1 MTTTVQARLDK
12 ETQAIFDRLRRSGRT
27 TSDIIRE
34 AIRLVDR
41 ERSSGAAGKMIGIG
55 MIRSSVPDMGS
66 NKKYLE
72 GLGSNSGVG
81 KRSKARAESA
91 LKRRAS

>member
-12 ETQAIFDRLRRSGRT
+12 ETQAILDRLRRSGRT

-41 ERSSGAAGKMIGIG
+41 EYNSGAAGRMIGIG
-55 MIRSSVPDMGS
+55 MIRSGVPDMGS

-81 KRSKARAESA
+81 KRPKARAEGA

>member
-1 MTTTVQARLDK
+1 VTTTVQARLDE
-12 ETQAIFDRLRRSGRT
+12 ETQAILDRLRRSGRT

-34 AIRLVDR
+34 AIRLFDR
-41 ERSSGAAGKMIGIG
+41 EQSGGAAGKMIGIG
-55 MIRSSVPDMGS
+55 MFRSGISDIGS

-81 KRSKARAESA
+81 KRPKARAESA

>member
-12 ETQAIFDRLRRSGRT
+12 ETQAILDRLRRSGRT
-27 TSDIIRE
+27 TSDVIRE

-41 ERSSGAAGKMIGIG
+41 EYRSGAASRMIGIG
-55 MIRSSVPDMGS
+55 MIRSGVPDMGS

-81 KRSKARAESA
+81 KRPKTKTESTFR
-91 LKRRAS
+91 RRAG

>member
-1 MTTTVQARLDK
+1 MGTTVQARLDK

-41 ERSSGAAGKMIGIG
+41 QNGAGTAGKMIGIG
-55 MIRSSVPDMGS
+55 MIRSGVPDMGS

-81 KRSKARAESA
+81 KRPRAKSESA
-91 LKRRAS
+91 PRRRAS

>member
-12 ETQAIFDRLRRSGRT
+12 ETQAILDRLRRSGRT

-41 ERSSGAAGKMIGIG
+41 ERGRGAAGKMIGIG
-55 MIRSSVPDMGS
+55 MIRSGVPDMGS
-66 NKKYLE
+66 NKKHLE

-81 KRSKARAESA
+81 RRSKVRAENT

>member
-1 MTTTVQARLDK
+1 
-12 ETQAIFDRLRRSGRT
+12 
-27 TSDIIRE
+27 
-34 AIRLVDR
+34 
-41 ERSSGAAGKMIGIG
+41 MIGIG
-55 MIRSSVPDMGS
+55 MFRSGVPDMGS

-81 KRSKARAESA
+81 KRRKARAEGA